1 MAEQKSKS
9 GGARKI
15 GRNKDRCKL
24 YASRLRRHA
33 NKQKRILQSSGVKA
47 ARDHRRGP
55 AHSIRYTRRHGNEGS
70 YQTR

>member
-15 GRNKDRCKL
+15 GRKKVKCAL
-24 YASRLRRHA
+24 YASRRRRHA
-33 NKQKRILQSSGVKA
+33 NKQRRILQSSGVKA

-55 AHSIRYTRRHGNEGS
+55 PHSIRYTRRHGRE
-70 YQTR
+70 